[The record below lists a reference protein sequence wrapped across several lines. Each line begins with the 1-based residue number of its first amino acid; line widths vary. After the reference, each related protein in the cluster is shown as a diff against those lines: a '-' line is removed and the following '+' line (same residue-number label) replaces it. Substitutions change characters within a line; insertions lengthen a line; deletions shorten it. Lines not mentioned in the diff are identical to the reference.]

1 MGAVLSAVARRRAAV
16 GLLVAF
22 VAGSASAWLA
32 AYMYRHQQQ
41 QRLLAPAAVAGGGE
55 LLITTGDQLRE
66 AAERSG
72 GDDLALDLRR
82 GGERSA
88 VRLSRVL
95 EHGLDALEGALS
107 VSTPQRR
114 RRQRRAAKEMCERL
128 ETLLE
133 GVAATDADDDE
144 GALVDQLSSCEDED
158 SLTSLCNC
166 LRAVQCLRVA
176 PSAGGGRVGGGADD
190 GSVEGVLAVVD
201 TLLSAMERC
210 RQPAVTRACRLLLN
224 PPLDQSSS
232 SLSAAGGAAAR
243 ERALAVLSGLPRAM
257 QLDPTG
263 TGAQV
268 VNAAEISA
276 AALVLQLLVAAAD
289 GGRPG
294 AGATARER
302 VLLGKGMFAL
312 CLRNSTAIMDT
323 FASQEMEDVVLTGLQ
338 DVVDGRLRGVE
349 GVTIMATLSPLL
361 FLCVDSASKI
371 RPGPERRALEQAA
384 STRLRRAV
392 QKGGRFSRERV
403 ELLAPWV
410 AEVIVAATADTGG
423 DLLVAAGAAWLLPVV
438 LAASTASVAAAFASP
453 RMCEVVL
460 ALQWRITPPRQ
471 PPSWFV
477 QRSEVWDYET
487 ALLVPV
493 RRPLRPFWR
502 PF

>member
-1 MGAVLSAVARRRAAV
+1 
-16 GLLVAF
+16 
-22 VAGSASAWLA
+22 
-32 AYMYRHQQQ
+32 
-41 QRLLAPAAVAGGGE
+41 
-55 LLITTGDQLRE
+55 
-66 AAERSG
+66 
-72 GDDLALDLRR
+72 
-82 GGERSA
+82 
-88 VRLSRVL
+88 
-95 EHGLDALEGALS
+95 
-107 VSTPQRR
+107 
-114 RRQRRAAKEMCERL
+114 
-128 ETLLE
+128 
-133 GVAATDADDDE
+133 
-144 GALVDQLSSCEDED
+144 
-158 SLTSLCNC
+158 
-166 LRAVQCLRVA
+166 
-176 PSAGGGRVGGGADD
+176 
-190 GSVEGVLAVVD
+190 
-201 TLLSAMERC
+201 
-210 RQPAVTRACRLLLN
+210 
-224 PPLDQSSS
+224 
-232 SLSAAGGAAAR
+232 
-243 ERALAVLSGLPRAM
+243 
-257 QLDPTG
+257 
-263 TGAQV
+263 
-268 VNAAEISA
+268 
-276 AALVLQLLVAAAD
+276 
-289 GGRPG
+289 
-294 AGATARER
+294 
-302 VLLGKGMFAL
+302 
-312 CLRNSTAIMDT
+312 
-323 FASQEMEDVVLTGLQ
+323 MEDVVLTGLQ